1 MTIVNLSLRAIGLVL
16 CMVIFCIFE
25 VGCSRTSGQGSGQKN
40 STQKN
45 QANVD
50 RTFEP
55 FLAHDAKTGEYLGV
69 VISEC
74 RDWETKKVTSYKVR
88 LKDRTVVEKSPDS
101 ITIDPP

>member
-1 MTIVNLSLRAIGLVL
+1 MSSANNFLRGSVLALWLVL
-16 CMVIFCIFE
+16 VITSQF
-25 VGCSRTSGQGSGQKN
+25 GCSRITGQNSGQKKP
-40 STQKN
+40 TDI
-45 QANVD
+45 D

-55 FLAHDAKTGEYLGV
+55 FLAHDSKSGEYLGV

-88 LKDRTVVEKSPDS
+88 LKDGTAVEKSPDS